1 MEVGGG
7 GEGLAGWILTVSSWC
22 WRGKDIQSKAEIQP
36 ACGTLKEQPSKAVYG
51 SCISGQMFGLQDS
64 QYILAKP
71 SSSERFY
78 NHNSDAIG
86 SNHLKLHRQI
96 SADGNA
102 ESRLE
107 LNKDAIGVLS
117 GEKSPLAKSGKQ
129 IEQLMVNDLSAHPY
143 NPVCPFS
150 QGVNI
155 SSISSTSSG
164 MNLSTNS
171 AKENNEYN
179 QLKLQKQI
187 DGYQRFEIGSGL
199 NMDDADGDLTATG
212 VPQKVQDG
220 KNMVNTLF
228 VKAVPTC
235 IYRLT
240 WGYCLGYKDPNNQGI
255 GFSPMYEPS
264 GFNTNYTLPL
274 RMEAHA
280 MESYDIDALSKATR
294 QSCQRKQYRHLERHH
309 KKIVASEAQALHSN
323 VETPIRMNKAKEF
336 NEIVR
341 DQEACFLSFYHPT
354 PIPSHV
360 LNMLH
365 WCFGIDME
373 RKMPLPRGIQHN
385 AMVHQGLSS
394 LIAAETLLSIHMH
407 ARLFPMCG
415 SRFIQQKLQNATP
428 EEKFMVFEEI
438 MPDAIELV
446 MDIYGNYVLQKVATG
461 KSFTGSWSS
470 FNAGEATAPAQS
482 TAAEGGR
489 SRAAVQATA
498 TEGGVAGDG
507 GRRRRLLCRSRAAA
521 QAKAAEQGGG
531 GAGRQRRLRRP
542 KGRTFADGR
551 MSAQG
556 PTPASPTALAMYLG
570 ESLVRVASKPLIGDT
585 DFPDIFE
592 MYATEASFHLLVAV
606 LEEGMD
612 VASVCCVHE
621 PIAIIPPE
629 NPCHNDGSGQ
639 AAINV
644 GGSAQPTTVEA
655 DVRKPDMFDNE
666 EEYVGVNDEQL
677 YLPPKP
683 TQPPDTSGQSSQ
695 PATTGFGGQSSQPAA
710 IGVGGQSFQT
720 AATGVEGS

>member
-1 MEVGGG
+1 MADHEVGGLYPIDLASDVDDDEDSGKAIWDDLASEIG
-7 GEGLAGWILTVSSWC
+7 GGAATVDTPATPTGLIPLSTDITGKEDGVDHSQSSPLATATGNHMEGVAVADLVTGAAKGE
-22 WRGKDIQSKAEIQP
+22 DIQSKAEIQP

-150 QGVNI
+150 QGVSYY
-155 SSISSTSSG
+155 SSSSQHIVSSSGEVKYIRNSGQEMQIACDIVEEPSHIALYGSKNPYELTGLG

-220 KNMVNTLF
+220 KNMGFDNVADNNPRMSVPHNTVVSARNARNQSPTMSGMAARQPSQPFLHANVAETNSPFGHQFADNLLLRLQHNHQTYPYMGATTAAYGLDLLGGTMIGKDDLKHKNLHGQIGFHENVASHYFGMNPELPRISSFLHQKCSEFLQLNSDAMRCLTRVEKQVEQSTIIGPPFPSVTVPSPLSVNHLSSMS
-228 VKAVPTC
+228 
-235 IYRLT
+235 R
-240 WGYCLGYKDPNNQGI
+240 GYCLGYKDPNNQGI

-336 NEIVR
+336 NEI
-341 DQEACFLSFYHPT
+341 
-354 PIPSHV
+354 
-360 LNMLH
+360 
-365 WCFGIDME
+365 
-373 RKMPLPRGIQHN
+373 
-385 AMVHQGLSS
+385 
-394 LIAAETLLSIHMH
+394 
-407 ARLFPMCG
+407 CG

-470 FNAGEATAPAQS
+470 FNAGEV
-482 TAAEGGR
+482 
-489 SRAAVQATA
+489 VQGSA
-498 TEGGVAGDG
+498 GVVDG
-507 GRRRRLLCRSRAAA
+507 G
-521 QAKAAEQGGG
+521 
-531 GAGRQRRLRRP
+531 
-542 KGRTFADGR
+542 
-551 MSAQG
+551 
-556 PTPASPTALAMYLG
+556 
-570 ESLVRVASKPLIGDT
+570 
-585 DFPDIFE
+585 
-592 MYATEASFHLLVAV
+592 
-606 LEEGMD
+606 
-612 VASVCCVHE
+612 
-621 PIAIIPPE
+621 
-629 NPCHNDGSGQ
+629 SG
-639 AAINV
+639 
-644 GGSAQPTTVEA
+644 
-655 DVRKPDMFDNE
+655 
-666 EEYVGVNDEQL
+666 
-677 YLPPKP
+677 
-683 TQPPDTSGQSSQ
+683 
-695 PATTGFGGQSSQPAA
+695 
-710 IGVGGQSFQT
+710 
-720 AATGVEGS
+720 